1 MDSLRR
7 GTARKPARTAGALNK
22 SFRNWGRRFSVIS
35 GSCLIIW
42 LIVTSTSVLP
52 AHIFRRIRTVPR
64 KTRASV
70 HTRRNVDQI
79 RVAMVCNNDALFAE
93 GAHSAE
99 RLRRSRDLVRSS
111 PCCSYSRMMPV
122 RSTVTALRVGSNNSN
137 ATDHDADKRHDRTR
151 LRAYPADS
159 IAARTASASW
169 CVFWR
174 NAALLSRPRSV
185 PRTGNCRLNCK
196 LRVPV
201 YSSVLRSQPECPGA
215 RFPAHVRGI
224 V

>member
-1 MDSLRR
+1 MRQANASADHSMGAAKHGCCEALSMDSLRR

-79 RVAMVCNNDALFAE
+79 RVAMVCINDALFAE

-111 PCCSYSRMMPV
+111 PCCSYSRMIP
-122 RSTVTALRVGSNNSN
+122 VTALGSKYSN
-137 ATDHDADKRHDRTR
+137 ATDADKRHDLQGYVRTR
-151 LRAYPADS
+151 RIVSQQEPLQLHGVCSGAM
-159 IAARTASASW
+159 
-169 CVFWR
+169 
-174 NAALLSRPRSV
+174 LLYSPV
-185 PRTGNCRLNCK
+185 
-196 LRVPV
+196 RVPSLAPV
-201 YSSVLRSQPECPGA
+201 TVG
-215 RFPAHVRGI
+215 
-224 V
+224 